1 MMSDDAK
8 ELALRLNAETELRDV
23 MKQRQ
28 DQIEQLRD
36 QITVIENENE
46 DLREVPRTH

>member
-8 ELALRLNAETELRDV
+8 ELALRLNAVLSELRDV

-28 DQIEQLRD
+28 GQD
-36 QITVIENENE
+36 
-46 DLREVPRTH
+46 